1 MLHKNPLIYGD
12 FSTISVSNIKDTD
25 KNLVQ
30 LLLTEL
36 YDPSDPKVS
45 IKKYLTNKLNHQGH
59 DPHLFQLDLIIDR
72 ALFTIKRSLLN
83 YNISN
88 NKAEYSQLIGRT
100 TDQVLKSMV
109 NRIDIDFA
117 GKDCSK
123 YFNFFQYCVVD
134 RLGVEKLSH
143 ARNIKINADTYKK
156 NVQLSLDSPV
166 KGKAHNLIKWAF
178 GVLDNLEN
186 LEADQWPQA
195 FCALL
200 VATGRNQKEIL
211 KCASFWG
218 IDSND
223 IYKSYIVGFNN
234 GKLNNYTEF
243 GPIYCLVPSNMV
255 LAGVEWVRNILN
267 LQIADTKSTS
277 KFYLDISKKIK
288 DFSQQVLADY
298 FVVMDGDWCYT
309 NSKGKVI
316 DRRSKRVFYDI
327 YQEIS
332 YKVFADYSDRAD
344 QFLTESYSNDR
355 PIRNNIKFSF
365 LVIFDSSQKLRQVIL
380 GS

>member
-1 MLHKNPLIYGD
+1 MPQQQ
-12 FSTISVSNIKDTD
+12 TD

-36 YDPSDPKVS
+36 YDPSDSKVS
-45 IKKYLTNKLNHQGH
+45 IKKYLTNKLKDQSH

-83 YNISN
+83 YNTTN
-88 NKAEYSQLIGRT
+88 NKAEHSQLIRRT
-100 TDQVLKSMV
+100 TDQVLKSIV
-109 NRIDIDFA
+109 NHIDIDFA

-123 YFNFFQYCVVD
+123 YFNFFQRGVIN
-134 RLGVEKLSH
+134 RLGTDKLSH
-143 ARNIKINADTYKK
+143 ARNIRITTERYKK

-166 KGKAHNLIKWAF
+166 KGTSYKLIEWAF
-178 GVLDNLEN
+178 GMLDNLED
-186 LEADQWPQA
+186 LEVDQWPRV

-200 VATGRNQKEIL
+200 ITTGRSQKEIL
-211 KCASFWG
+211 ESASFG
-218 IDSND
+218 VVDSSD
-223 IYKSYIVGFNN
+223 VYKSYIVGFNN
-234 GKLNNYTEF
+234 GKRSDDTELR
-243 GPIYCLVPSNMV
+243 PIYCLVPGNMV
-255 LAGVEWVRNILN
+255 LAGVEWVRDVLN
-267 LQIADTKSTS
+267 QQLANTKSFS
-277 KFYLDISKKIK
+277 KFYKDVSKKIN
-288 DFSQQVLADY
+288 DVSQQVLTDY

-316 DRRSKRVFYDI
+316 DRRSKRVFDDI
-327 YQEIS
+327 YREIS

-344 QFLTESYSNDR
+344 QFSAESYSSTR
-355 PIRNNIKFSF
+355 PIRNTIKFSF